1 MKATPMRF
9 AVAISLLVAWTLAAP
24 AFAAEPSP
32 IATGP
37 DSISVEQI
45 TRGPQSHNFGYIGH
59 AVTIPWNATG
69 RYIVSLRIGF
79 HDRMPMPGETA
90 DVVLIDT
97 HDGNRVT
104 KVDQTLAW
112 NLQQGTM
119 LYWNPSA
126 ADRQFL
132 FNDLD
137 PATGQVFTVLY
148 DIQEKRR
155 LREFRFTK
163 PAIGNGGVDPNGRYF
178 AGINYGKITASREV
192 ISYAGAKDDLAEGA
206 MIPDRPANPE
216 TDGLFLVDPALDG
229 KRELIL
235 SYAKLAEF
243 LFADEKIRGE
253 LGDPQK
259 YPLYVHHTL
268 WNRSG
273 EWILFVV
280 RGRQDMR
287 PNIGCV
293 IRRDGTGLRRIP
305 YAGHPEWGVGSLLIL
320 PNKAEKRFDLYD
332 VATEK
337 YAGKLGDPGTFP
349 NPIDD
354 NALSPDG
361 QWLAGSRRV
370 KPTECV
376 YTLHR
381 LVDGLTVE
389 SPPLPTKDGGG
400 VVRIDP
406 APRWNRTS
414 DGLLVPGVADD
425 GTMQLFTLKLFTLK
439 LKPGNP

>member
-1 MKATPMRF
+1 MRLST
-9 AVAISLLVAWTLAAP
+9 AVVLLVAWVVAVP
-24 AFAAEPSP
+24 SPAAEPSAV
-32 IATGP
+32 ATGP
-37 DSISVEQI
+37 VSVEVAQI
-45 TRGPQSHNFGYIGH
+45 TRAPLSHNFGYIGH
-59 AVTIPWNATG
+59 ALTIPWDSTG

-79 HDRMPMPGETA
+79 HDRMPESGEAA
-90 DVVLIDT
+90 DVVLVDT
-97 HDGNRVT
+97 HAGNRTTV
-104 KVDQTLAW
+104 VDQTRAW

-137 PATGQVFTVLY
+137 LKTGRVFTVLY
-148 DIQEKRR
+148 DIKEKRR
-155 LREFRFTK
+155 LREFRFSK

-192 ISYAGAKDDLAEGA
+192 ISYAGAKDDLAEPNRQGSA
-206 MIPDRPANPE
+206 PPANPD

-235 SYAKLAEF
+235 SYANLARF
-243 LFADEKIRGE
+243 LFADQKILQD
-253 LGDPQK
+253 LGDPNQF
-259 YPLYVHHTL
+259 PLYVHHTL
-268 WNRSG
+268 WNRTG
-273 EWILFVV
+273 EWIMFVV

-287 PNIGCV
+287 PNVGCV

-305 YAGHPEWGVGSLLIL
+305 YAGHPEWGEGSRLIL

-337 YAGKLGDPGTFP
+337 YVGKLGDEGTFAD
-349 NPIDD
+349 PIDD

-361 QWLAGSRRV
+361 RWLVGSRKL
-370 KPTECV
+370 KPAKCV
-376 YTLHR
+376 YTLYR
-381 LVDGLTVE
+381 LADGLTVQ
-389 SPPLPTKDGGG
+389 SPPIPTKEGGG
-400 VVRIDP
+400 SVRVDP

-414 DGLLVPGVADD
+414 DGLLVPGIADD
-425 GTMQLFTLKLFTLK
+425 GTLQLFTLK

>member
-1 MKATPMRF
+1 MRVVIAF
-9 AVAISLLVAWTLAAP
+9 ALLLAGIGRTSTI
-24 AFAAEPSP
+24 AAEPSP
-32 IATGP
+32 VATGP
-37 DSISVEQI
+37 VSISVEQI

-79 HDRMPMPGETA
+79 HDRMPKPGETA

-97 HDGNRVT
+97 QDGNSVT
-104 KVDQTLAW
+104 VVDRTHAW

-137 PATGQVFTVLY
+137 PATGAVFTVLY

-155 LREFRFTK
+155 LHEFRFTA
-163 PAIGNGGVDPNGRYF
+163 PAIGNGGVDPNGRFF

-192 ISYAGAKDDLAEGA
+192 IAYAGAKDDLAAGA
-206 MIPDRPANPE
+206 TNPASPANPE
-216 TDGLFLVDPALDG
+216 NDGLFLVEPALNG
-229 KRELIL
+229 KRKLIL

-243 LFADEKIRGE
+243 LFADEKVRGD

-268 WNRSG
+268 WNRTG
-273 EWILFVV
+273 EWIMFVV

-293 IRRDGTGLRRIP
+293 VRSDGTGLRRIT
-305 YAGHPEWGVGSLLIL
+305 YVGHPEWGIGSLLIL

-332 VATEK
+332 VATEQ
-337 YAGKLGDPGTFP
+337 YAGKLGDEGTFP
-349 NPIDD
+349 DPIDD

-361 QWLAGSRRV
+361 RWFVGSRRT
-370 KPTECV
+370 KSIECV

-381 LVDGLTVE
+381 LSDGLTVE
-389 SPPLPTKDGGG
+389 SPPIKTKAGGG
-400 VVRIDP
+400 VVRVDP

-414 DGLLVPGVADD
+414 DALLVPGLTDD
-425 GTMQLFTLKLFTLK
+425 GTLQLFVIKMKSGT
-439 LKPGNP
+439 P